1 MDCADAPIRY
11 RTARELLHDAKTAK
25 TMESDLLAC
34 PAVSLWLD
42 NLKPD
47 LSGGRRFAEH
57 GSFDDCL
64 ENALLKAVQLGLHGG
79 LPPVLDAVSHYV
91 AMMEQYAQ
99 LPLKRRSFPAI
110 LTANLLSLAGAADEA
125 TRQFMLASLNEMHSF
140 IREQGYRLYL
150 DDAMRAKLTGIPTC
164 WKDRKHFIRQEILD
178 GYGFAYPLIYDIA
191 GLHTLYS
198 LQDPEVDAKI
208 DNVLRYILTDEFHS
222 TVADGYGI
230 LAEGNGV
237 YHGMGWDPKCPGW
250 LNVREVLESGHAA
263 KLLFYAQY
271 AARYPAARETRW
283 FRELLECLATLQTE
297 PGRYAFPAKWFT
309 ERQGYAVMGSHLS
322 YGENRRKK
330 NWAEIEATF
339 YMQLLSRDAGL
350 S

>member
-11 RTARELLHDAKTAK
+11 RTARELLHDVKTAK
-25 TMESDLLAC
+25 ALESELLAC
-34 PAVSLWLD
+34 PAVSLWLH

-47 LSGGRRFAEH
+47 LSRGRRFAEH

-79 LPPVLDAVSHYV
+79 LAQVLDAVGHYV
-91 AMMEQYAQ
+91 TMMRQYAQ

-125 TRQFMLASLNEMHSF
+125 TRRFMLASLE
-140 IREQGYRLYL
+140 R
-150 DDAMRAKLTGIPTC
+150 DATLHPGAGVPPLSEHGRSGAPLTGIPTC
-164 WKDRKHFIRQEILD
+164 WKDRKHFIRREILD

-198 LQDPEVDAKI
+198 LQDPSVDAKI

-222 TVADGYGI
+222 AVADGYGI

-250 LNVREVLESGHAA
+250 FDVREVLESGHAA
-263 KLLFYAQY
+263 KLLFHAQY
-271 AARYPAARETRW
+271 AARYPAVRETRW
-283 FRELLECLATLQTE
+283 FQELLDL
-297 PGRYAFPAKWFT
+297 P
-309 ERQGYAVMGSHLS
+309 
-322 YGENRRKK
+322 
-330 NWAEIEATF
+330 
-339 YMQLLSRDAGL
+339 
-350 S
+350 